1 MALSLLVVSFW
12 YRTEFMRSVPAYK
25 RPSVVRT
32 CGWALLRGGLTLSK
46 VFGDVVSGR
55 VLLPLDLVIADLGN
69 DAEDLPH
76 TQPVEVIEAESA
88 LESLVYPQGCG
99 QWSVCGAASFFGSAV
114 GVSSPV

>member
-1 MALSLLVVSFW
+1 MSKKGEFCNVEVRKTMSIRVVHLLFDFLRSTYYH
-12 YRTEFMRSVPAYK
+12 YR
-25 RPSVVRT
+25 
-32 CGWALLRGGLTLSK
+32 LTLSK
-46 VFGDVVSGR
+46 LFGDVFSGR

-76 TQPVEVIEAESA
+76 TQPVEVIESESA
-88 LESLVYPQGCG
+88 LESLVHPQGCG